1 MAYVSASGGGDGQPA
16 PPIHTDANHP
26 DSVNIP
32 DAELL
37 FTGDF
42 RREGPD
48 LILTGHD
55 GRRHIVPDYF
65 AGEKH
70 PALVAPNGASLSGDL
85 IDLLAGSPAPG
96 QYAQAQ
102 PTAPANPIG
111 KIEKVVG
118 HAVITRNGVAVAL
131 NVGDAIY
138 KSDVIQTGNNSSVG
152 ISFPDGTALNLV
164 ANTRMA
170 LNEYSYEPNGASNS
184 ALFSLVEG
192 TFAFVAGQVAHTGD
206 GMKIATPVA
215 TMGIRGTAGWA
226 GHQMPLVSSNFGN
239 VYAFALA
246 HDPGVDTFGRYAL
259 YATDLNGNLI
269 LDQNGDPIVRDTV
282 ANLDTLALCSIDRC
296 TDEPMTSA
304 LSNFGQ
310 GIMQGAYDAS
320 HSASPGSTGGNGSGD
335 PPFLLQT
342 PQFFQEDGNGFHPFY
357 INFTINSGT
366 NNQGTVTPS
375 NELPPVPPPPTTP
388 TITITTIETNNT
400 LIETN
405 STFIETNNIIN
416 IADAAA
422 GIAISGTVTGSS
434 DNGQTVTVDIVNGS
448 NVVVDSYTTT
458 VSNGTWSV
466 DVTKAQ
472 AQALADGSY
481 TVAASVSNAT
491 GDSAQASQPLTVD
504 ETAPTIAIKPI
515 DGNDIINASEAAQ
528 SGGVTISGAATHPL
542 INGNSAINGQTVTVD
557 IVNGSN
563 VVVDSYTTTVSNGTW
578 SVDVTKAQAQAL
590 GDGSYTVTASVSDAA
605 GNPAQ
610 ETQVL
615 TVDETSPV
623 ITAPSTATIG
633 VNQTDAITG
642 VSLSESGNA
651 LGETFTVTLKDS
663 NGVLSATD
671 TGGVGNTVSSP
682 GTTLTISGTLSE
694 VNADLATLKDTDSTA
709 TAPGSPET
717 ITVSASDSFD
727 NIAAPQTI
735 DVTVNGE
742 PSIAATTPSQTIGVN
757 QTDAI
762 TGVSLSESGNAL
774 GETFTVT
781 LKDSNGVLSATDT
794 GGVGNTVSSPG
805 TTLTISGTLS
815 EVNADL
821 ATLKDTD
828 STATAPGSPETI
840 TVSASDSFDNIA
852 APQTIDVT
860 VNGEPSIAATTPSQ
874 TIGVNQT
881 DAITGVSLSESG
893 NALGETFTVT
903 LKDSNGVLSAT
914 DTGGVGNT
922 VSSPGTTLTIS
933 GTLSEV
939 NADLATLKD
948 TDSTATAPGSP
959 ETITVSASDS
969 FDNIAAPQTIDVTV
983 NGEPSIAATT
993 PSQTIGVN
1001 QTDAITGISLSE
1013 SGNALGETFTVTLK
1027 DSNGVLSATDTGG
1040 VGNTVSSPG
1049 TTLTISGTLSEVNA
1063 DLATL
1068 KDTDS
1073 TATAPGS
1080 PETITV
1086 SASDSFDNIAAPQ
1099 TIDVTV
1105 NGEPSIAAT
1114 TPSQTIGVNQTDAIT
1129 GISLSESGNA
1139 LGETF
1144 TVTLKDSNGVLSAT
1158 DTGGVGNTVSS
1169 PGTTLTI
1176 SGTLSEVNAD
1186 LATLK
1191 DTDSTATAP
1200 GSPETITVSASD
1212 SFDNIAAP
1220 QTIDVTVNGEP
1231 SIAATTPSQT
1241 IGVNQTDAIT
1251 GISLSES
1258 GNALGETFTV
1268 TLKDSNG
1275 VLSATDTGG
1284 VGNTVSSPGTTLTIS
1299 GTLSEVNA
1307 DLATLKDTDST
1318 ATAPGSPETITV
1330 SASDSF
1336 DNIAAPQTIDVTV
1349 NGEPSIAATTPSQT
1363 IGVNQTDAITGISL
1377 SESGNAL
1384 GETFTVTL
1392 KDSNGVLSA
1401 TDTGGVGNTVSSP
1414 GTTLTISGTLSEV
1427 NADLA
1432 TLKDTDSTAT
1442 APGSPETIT
1451 VSASDSFDNIA
1462 APQTIDVTV
1471 NGEPS
1476 IAATTPSQTIGVNQ
1490 TDAITGISLSES
1502 GNALG
1507 ETFTVTLKDSNG
1519 VLSATDTGGVG
1530 NTVSSPGTTLT
1541 ISGTLSEV
1549 NADLATL
1556 KDTDST
1562 ATAPG
1567 SPETITVS
1575 ASDSF
1580 DNIAAPQTIDVTVN
1594 GEPSIAATTPSQTI
1608 GVNQT
1613 DAITGISLSE
1623 SGNALGETF
1632 TVTLKDSNGVL
1643 SATDTGGVGNTVSS
1657 PGTTLTISGT
1667 LSEVNA
1673 DLATLKDT
1681 DSTATA
1687 PGSPET
1693 ITVSA
1698 SDSFDNIAAPQT
1710 IDVTVNGEPS
1720 IAATTPSQTI
1730 GVNQTDAIT
1739 GISLSE
1745 SGNALG
1751 ETFTVTLKDSNGVL
1765 SATDTGGV
1773 GNTVSSPGTT
1783 LTISGTLSEVNAD
1796 LATLKDTD
1804 STATAPGSPET
1815 ITVSASDSFDN
1826 IAAPQTIDVTVN
1838 GEPSIA
1844 ATTPSQTIGV
1854 NQTDAITGIS
1864 LSESGNALGETF
1876 TVTLKDSNG
1885 VLSATDT
1892 GGVGNTVSSPGTT
1905 LTISGTLSEVNADL
1919 ATLKDT
1925 DSTATAPG
1933 SPETIT
1939 VSASD
1944 SFDNIAAPQTIDV
1957 TVNGEPSIAATTPS
1971 QTIGVNQTDAITGI
1985 SLSES
1990 GNALGET
1997 FTVTLKDSNGVLSAT
2012 DTGGVGNTVS
2022 SPGTT
2027 LTISGTLSE
2036 VNADLATLKDTDS
2049 TATAPGSPETITVS
2063 ASDSFDNIAAPQTID
2078 VTVNGE
2084 PSIAA
2089 TTPSQTIGVNQT
2101 DAITGVS
2108 LSESGNALGETFTV
2122 TLKDSNGVLSATDTG
2137 GVGNTVSSPGT
2148 TLTISG
2154 TLSEVNA
2161 DLATLKDTDS
2171 TATAPG
2177 SPETITVSA
2186 SDSFDN
2192 IAAPQT
2198 IAVTAIDTTTVSE
2211 EVSALGAPLN
2221 LVTNGGFEIGNLTG
2235 WTLGGNDYYSTVPP
2249 QAEIFITSSYF
2260 GTPDTHSGQY
2270 AIALG
2275 SVGLDGTLSQTIQT
2289 IPGQQYTLSFWL
2301 ENEQTS
2307 STDNF
2312 TVTWDGQ
2319 TLLALTSA
2327 PAEGYTLYTYTVT
2340 ATGSNSLLE
2349 FAARQDPSQWN
2360 LDDVSVIPAGA
2371 ETSLNGFVSVSD
2383 TPSIDDTL
2391 TTTLTVLYGK
2401 ITVAAPGGAIIG
2413 GDDSSSVTLTGTAA
2427 EINAALATA
2436 SYIPTPG
2443 YGSDSLTVTTTD
2455 PISISSNNTVTQT
2468 VPITVTSVA
2477 DSPAGV
2483 AGNAINLA
2491 LANPAAANGTPVT
2504 ITVTGVPSDWSL
2516 NEGTDLGNGT
2526 WTIQTDDPSSLTV
2539 VTAAA
2544 YAGAMVLSVTES
2556 WTSANS
2562 STGIATVADN
2572 VEAYAPGAPIFALS
2586 GNDTLSGAGGN
2597 DEFVFAQPFGN
2608 DTIYNFNVATDKID
2622 LLAFTNVASFS
2633 DIQSNIVEDSSGDA
2647 VIMIG
2652 AGETITLHGVNA
2664 SSLTP
2669 ADFVFNQTPVV
2680 DNGGTMAVSDG
2691 AILPLGG
2698 TINNSG
2704 TIALNSTGDQ
2714 TELQVI
2720 GDGITLQGG
2729 GKLTLSDSSANIIL
2743 GTTSTITLTNVDNTI
2758 SGVGQIGSG
2767 DGTLTLVNDTHG
2779 TIDANVAGGTLNLD
2793 TGNTDANDG
2802 LLEATSGGTLH
2813 ISDSI
2818 ANAGGTVEVAS
2829 GSAVDIQGAI
2839 TGGNAIIAGGT
2850 LAFDYSSAVN
2860 VTFDNGQNGTA
2871 YGELVLSDPSQFSG
2885 QISGFTGTAA
2895 NAAHSDVIELIGFTE
2910 TSYSEQR
2917 SGGNLTLTLYGGGG
2931 NVTLTLD
2938 NFSGSLNISTNSQGD
2953 TIITDPPATASATA
2967 ESAIALTDGAP
2978 VDLSVETVALE
2989 GSGHVGGFTLDPPRA
3004 SNGSASVAW
3013 FDPGNDKIQLT
3024 TGQTVTQSH
3033 EVTIAEPQNSTV
3045 NVNQTASVTIGGP
3058 GNDNFMFAPGV
3069 GADNIIKFNPQHDA
3083 IELDNL
3089 ANIQSIQQLP
3099 SLIATNAHGDA
3110 VIEVGHSD
3118 GITIPGVSAGY
3129 LQAHLQSLAHLH

>member
-1 MAYVSASGGGDGQPA
+1 MAYASGSGGGDGQPA
-16 PPIHTDANHP
+16 HPIHTDANHP

-42 RREGPD
+42 RRAGPD

-70 PALVAPNGASLSGDL
+70 PALVAPNGASLSADL

-96 QYAQAQ
+96 HYAQAQ
-102 PTAPANPIG
+102 PTAPATPIG

-118 HAVITRNGVAVAL
+118 HAAIMRNGVAVAL
-131 NVGDAIY
+131 NVGDAVY

-170 LNEYSYEPNGASNS
+170 LNEYSYEPNGASNG

-226 GHQMPLVSSNFGN
+226 GHQIPLVSSNFGN

-282 ANLDTLALCSIDRC
+282 ANLDMLALCSIERC

-357 INFTINSGT
+357 INFAVNNGT
-366 NNQGTVTPS
+366 NNQGTVTPTS
-375 NELPPVPPPPTTP
+375 NQLPPVPPPPTTP

-400 LIETN
+400 FIETN
-405 STFIETNNIIN
+405 NTFIETNNIIN

-422 GIAISGTVTGSS
+422 GIVITGTAAI
-434 DNGQTVTVDIVNGS
+434 NGQTVTVDIVNGSNVVVDSYMTTVSNGTWSVDVTKAQAQALADGSYTVTASVSNATGNSAQASQPLTVDETAPAIAIKPIDGNDIINASEAAQSGGVTISGAATHPLINGSSAINGQTITVDIVNGS

-472 AQALADGSY
+472 AQALADGNY
-481 TVAASVSNAT
+481 
-491 GDSAQASQPLTVD
+491 
-504 ETAPTIAIKPI
+504 I
-515 DGNDIINASEAAQ
+515 
-528 SGGVTISGAATHPL
+528 
-542 INGNSAINGQTVTVD
+542 
-557 IVNGSN
+557 
-563 VVVDSYTTTVSNGTW
+563 
-578 SVDVTKAQAQAL
+578 
-590 GDGSYTVTASVSDAA
+590 VTASVSDVA
-605 GNPAQ
+605 GNLAQ
-610 ETQVL
+610 ETQTL
-615 TVDETSPV
+615 TIHETSPV
-623 ITAPSTATIG
+623 ITAPSTVTVG
-633 VNQTDAITG
+633 VNQTEAISG
-642 VSLSESGNA
+642 VSLSESGSTT
-651 LGETFTVTLKDS
+651 GEIFTVTVQDS

-717 ITVSASDSFD
+717 ITLSASDSFG
-727 NIAAPQTI
+727 NIATSQTI
-735 DVTVNGE
+735 AVTVNGE
-742 PSIAATTPSQTIGVN
+742 PSIAETTPSQTIGVN
-757 QTDAI
+757 QTEAI
-762 TGVSLSESGNAL
+762 SGVSLSESGNTT
-774 GETFTVT
+774 GEIFTVT
-781 LKDSNGVLSATDT
+781 VQDSNGVLSATDT

-840 TVSASDSFDNIA
+840 TLSASDSFGNIA
-852 APQTIDVT
+852 TSQTIAVT
-860 VNGEPSIAATTPSQ
+860 VNGEPSIAETTPSQ

-881 DAITGVSLSESG
+881 EAISGVSLSESG
-893 NALGETFTVT
+893 STTGEIFTVT
-903 LKDSNGVLSAT
+903 VQDSNGVLSAT

-959 ETITVSASDS
+959 ETITLSASDS
-969 FDNIAAPQTIDVTV
+969 FGNIATSQTIAVTV
-983 NGEPSIAATT
+983 NGEPSIAETT

-1001 QTDAITGISLSE
+1001 QTEAISGVSLSE
-1013 SGNALGETFTVTLK
+1013 SGSTTGEIFTVTVQ

-1080 PETITV
+1080 PETITL
-1086 SASDSFDNIAAPQ
+1086 SASDSFGNIATSQ
-1099 TIDVTV
+1099 TIAVTV
-1105 NGEPSIAAT
+1105 NGEPSIAET
-1114 TPSQTIGVNQTDAIT
+1114 TPSQTIGVNQTEAIS
-1129 GISLSESGNA
+1129 GVSLSESGNTT
-1139 LGETF
+1139 GEIF
-1144 TVTLKDSNGVLSAT
+1144 TVTVQDSNGVLSAT

-1200 GSPETITVSASD
+1200 GSPETITLSASD
-1212 SFDNIAAP
+1212 SFGNIATS
-1220 QTIDVTVNGEP
+1220 QTIAVTVNGEP
-1231 SIAATTPSQT
+1231 SIAETTPSQT
-1241 IGVNQTDAIT
+1241 IGVNQTEAIS
-1251 GISLSES
+1251 GVSLSES
-1258 GNALGETFTV
+1258 GNTTGEIFTV
-1268 TLKDSNG
+1268 TVQDSNG

-1318 ATAPGSPETITV
+1318 ATAPGSPETITL

-1336 DNIAAPQTIDVTV
+1336 GNIATSQTIAVTV
-1349 NGEPSIAATTPSQT
+1349 NGEPSIAETTPSQT
-1363 IGVNQTDAITGISL
+1363 IGVNQTEAISGVSL
-1377 SESGNAL
+1377 SESGNTT
-1384 GETFTVTL
+1384 GEIFTVTVQ
-1392 KDSNGVLSA
+1392 DSNGVLSA

-1451 VSASDSFDNIA
+1451 LSASDSFGNIA
-1462 APQTIDVTV
+1462 TSQTIAVTV

-1476 IAATTPSQTIGVNQ
+1476 IAETTPSQTIGVNQ
-1490 TDAITGISLSES
+1490 TEAISGVSLSES
-1502 GNALG
+1502 GSTTG
-1507 ETFTVTLKDSNG
+1507 EIFTVTVQDSNG

-1567 SPETITVS
+1567 SPETITLS

-1580 DNIAAPQTIDVTVN
+1580 GNIATSQTIAVTVN
-1594 GEPSIAATTPSQTI
+1594 GEPSIAETTPSQTI

-1613 DAITGISLSE
+1613 EAISGVSLSE
-1623 SGNALGETF
+1623 SGNTTGEIF
-1632 TVTLKDSNGVL
+1632 TVTVQDSNGVL

-1693 ITVSA
+1693 ITLSA
-1698 SDSFDNIAAPQT
+1698 SDSFGNIATSQT
-1710 IDVTVNGEPS
+1710 IAVTVNGEPS
-1720 IAATTPSQTI
+1720 IAETTPSQTI
-1730 GVNQTDAIT
+1730 GVNQTEAIS
-1739 GISLSE
+1739 GVSLSE
-1745 SGNALG
+1745 SGSTTG
-1751 ETFTVTLKDSNGVL
+1751 EIFTVTVQDSNGVL

-1815 ITVSASDSFDN
+1815 ITLSASDSFGN
-1826 IAAPQTIDVTVN
+1826 IATSQTIAVTVN
-1838 GEPSIA
+1838 GGPALTVPGAQTVDVDEP
-1844 ATTPSQTIGV
+1844 T
-1854 NQTDAITGIS
+1854 
-1864 LSESGNALGETF
+1864 
-1876 TVTLKDSNG
+1876 
-1885 VLSATDT
+1885 
-1892 GGVGNTVSSPGTT
+1892 
-1905 LTISGTLSEVNADL
+1905 
-1919 ATLKDT
+1919 
-1925 DSTATAPG
+1925 
-1933 SPETIT
+1933 
-1939 VSASD
+1939 
-1944 SFDNIAAPQTIDV
+1944 
-1957 TVNGEPSIAATTPS
+1957 
-1971 QTIGVNQTDAITGI
+1971 
-1985 SLSES
+1985 
-1990 GNALGET
+1990 
-1997 FTVTLKDSNGVLSAT
+1997 
-2012 DTGGVGNTVS
+2012 
-2022 SPGTT
+2022 
-2027 LTISGTLSE
+2027 
-2036 VNADLATLKDTDS
+2036 
-2049 TATAPGSPETITVS
+2049 
-2063 ASDSFDNIAAPQTID
+2063 
-2078 VTVNGE
+2078 
-2084 PSIAA
+2084 
-2089 TTPSQTIGVNQT
+2089 
-2101 DAITGVS
+2101 AITGVS
-2108 LSESGNALGETFTV
+2108 LSESGNTTGEIFTV
-2122 TLKDSNGVLSATDTG
+2122 TVQDSHGVLSANTSLTG
-2137 GVGNTVSSPGT
+2137 GGGTITGSGT
-2148 TLTISG
+2148 TDLVIQG
-2154 TLSEVNA
+2154 TLSQVNA
-2161 DLATLKDTDS
+2161 DLITLTDTD
-2171 TATAPG
+2171 ATVG
-2177 SPETITVSA
+2177 LDNITVSA
-2186 SDSFDN
+2186 RDSFGN
-2192 IAAPQT
+2192 SATPQT
-2198 IAVTAIDTTTVSE
+2198 IAITANDTTTVSE
-2211 EVSALGAPLN
+2211 QVSALSAPLN
-2221 LVTNGGFEIGNLTG
+2221 LVTNGGFETGNLTG
-2235 WTLGGNDYYSTVPP
+2235 WTLGGNYYSATFPLP
-2249 QAEIFITSSYF
+2249 QGEIYTTSSYF
-2260 GTPDTHSGQY
+2260 GTPDAHSGQY
-2270 AIALG
+2270 AVGLG
-2275 SVGLDGTLSQTIQT
+2275 SVGSDGTLSQTIQT
-2289 IPGQQYTLSFWL
+2289 TPGQQYTLSFWL
-2301 ENEQTS
+2301 GNEQTS
-2307 STDNF
+2307 SSDDF

-2319 TLLALTSA
+2319 TLLALTST
-2327 PAEGYTLYTYTVT
+2327 PAQGYTLYTYTVT
-2340 ATGSNSLLE
+2340 ATGSNSLLD
-2349 FAARQDPSQWN
+2349 FAARQDPSEWI
-2360 LDDVSVIPAGA
+2360 LDDVSVTPVGA

-2401 ITVAAPGGAIIG
+2401 ITVAAPSGAIIG

-2436 SYIPTPG
+2436 NYISTPG

-2455 PISISSNNTVTQT
+2455 PSSISSNNTVTET
-2468 VPITVTSVA
+2468 VAITVTGVT
-2477 DSPAGV
+2477 DGPAGV
-2483 AGNAINLA
+2483 AGSPINLA

-2504 ITVTGVPSDWSL
+2504 VTVTGVPSDWSL

-2526 WTIQTDDPSSLTV
+2526 WTIQTDDLSSLTV

-2556 WTSANS
+2556 WTNANS

-2586 GNDTLSGAGGN
+2586 GNDTLTGMGGN
-2597 DEFVFAQPFGN
+2597 DEFVFAQPISN

-2622 LLAFTNVASFS
+2622 LLGFTNVASFS

-2647 VIMIG
+2647 VITIG

-2664 SSLTP
+2664 ASLTA

-2680 DNGGTMAVSDG
+2680 DNAGTMAVSDD

-2704 TIALNSTGDQ
+2704 IIALNSTGDQ
-2714 TELQVI
+2714 TELQI
-2720 GDGITLQGG
+2720 TGDGITLQGA
-2729 GKLTLSDSSANIIL
+2729 GKLTLSDSSANIIV
-2743 GTTSTITLTNVDNTI
+2743 GTTSTSTLTNVDNTI
-2758 SGVGQIGSG
+2758 SGAGRIGSG
-2767 DGTLTLVNDTHG
+2767 DGTLTLVNEAHG
-2779 TIDANVAGGTLNLD
+2779 TIDANVAGATLTLE
-2793 TGNTDANDG
+2793 TGNAITNDG
-2802 LLEATSGGTLH
+2802 LLEATNGGTLH
-2813 ISDSI
+2813 IGDSV
-2818 ANAGGTVEVAS
+2818 ANAGGTVEAAL
-2829 GSAVDIQGAI
+2829 GSTVDIQGAI
-2839 TGGNAIIAGGT
+2839 TGGNAIIAGGA
-2850 LAFDYSSAVN
+2850 LAFDGSSTIN
-2860 VTFDNGQNGTA
+2860 VTFDNGQNGTT
-2871 YGELVLSDPSQFSG
+2871 YGELVLSDPSLFSG
-2885 QISGFTGTAA
+2885 QISGFTGTAP

-2910 TSYSEQR
+2910 TSYLEQS
-2917 SGGNLTLTLYGGGG
+2917 SGGQLTLTLYDGSG

-2938 NFSGSLNISTNSQGD
+2938 NFSGSLNISTDSQGD
-2953 TIITDPPATASATA
+2953 TIITDPPATAPATA
-2967 ESAIALTDGAP
+2967 VSAIAPTGDAP
-2978 VDLSVETVALE
+2978 VDLSSETVTPE
-2989 GSGHVGGFTLDPPRA
+2989 GSGHIGSFTLDPPRA

-3013 FDPGNDKIQLT
+3013 QFDLGNDQIRLAS
-3024 TGQTVTQSH
+3024 GQTVTQSH
-3033 EVTIAEPQNSTV
+3033 EVTIADPQNSIL
-3045 NVNQTASVTIGGP
+3045 NVNQTASVSIGGP
-3058 GNDNFMFAPGV
+3058 GNDNFAFAPGV
-3069 GADNIIKFNPQHDA
+3069 GADNIIKFNPQQDT
-3083 IELDNL
+3083 IERDNF
-3089 ANIQSIQQLP
+3089 ANIQSMQQLA
-3099 SLIATNAHGDA
+3099 SLITTDAHGDA
-3110 VIEVGHSD
+3110 VIELGHSD
-3118 GITIPGVSAGY
+3118 SITIPGVSASH
-3129 LQAHLQSLAHLH
+3129 LQAHLQSFVHLH